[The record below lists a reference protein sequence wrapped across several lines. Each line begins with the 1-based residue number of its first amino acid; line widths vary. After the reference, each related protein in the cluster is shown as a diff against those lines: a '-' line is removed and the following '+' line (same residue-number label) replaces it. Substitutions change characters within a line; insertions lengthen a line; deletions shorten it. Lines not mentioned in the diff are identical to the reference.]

1 MSNSSLYEAGQLLAR
16 LTVLE
21 RVVGMMVREAVIK
34 AGKRPHDILAYGE
47 AVKAFFNDRTPEGAT
62 DAELSD
68 ACGQVLFRDC
78 FGHRKSRQ
86 PVTKLRSAPGDP
98 SKGWIG
104 EL

>member
-1 MSNSSLYEAGQLLAR
+1 MSDSSLYEAGQLLAR

-68 ACGQVLFRDC
+68 AADKF
-78 FGHRKSRQ
+78 F
-86 PVTKLRSAPGDP
+86 SAIASD
-98 SKGWIG
+98 IG
-104 EL
+104 SQDNR